1 MRTKLILFMTVLGL
15 GSGCGYNNAYKD
27 IHDLQAQSQRQ
38 AAQLAALTTYVLSL
52 EAALSAAIASNT
64 LNIDALQ
71 TQYNSTLLTIVS
83 INSAIAA
90 LSGQVAVLQSN
101 ESVVELLDPCGDM
114 PGQFD
119 EVLLRTSSGKVIAYF
134 ETGSKRFLS
143 VLVPN
148 QGYSTTDVQACS
160 FSVNSQG
167 ELN

>member
-38 AAQLAALTTYVLSL
+38 AAQLAALTTYVLNL

-83 INSAIAA
+83 INSAIAS
-90 LSGQVAVLQSN
+90 LSGQVSVLQSN
-101 ESVVELLDPCGDM
+101 ESIVELLDPCGDM

-143 VLVPN
+143 VLTPN
-148 QGYSTTDVQACS
+148 QSYSTTDVQGCA
-160 FSVNSQG
+160 FSVNSNG